1 VSTASPEIEP
11 TPRARSRRWS
21 RRRTLGL
28 VLLAG
33 VMLGVAAGAWW
44 WTHPRA
50 FMSGAGAGAKLNAV
64 PLDDAP
70 FYVGFADA
78 VASKDSE
85 TVTLRSVR
93 VRLRDNTAGAT
104 ATVAV
109 CTRRPVAEGT
119 LVLGSGTAATAPDLR
134 KYCTSLRPVRPGVK
148 MRLDDGRQY
157 LIASISVSRPGHAV
171 FATAD
176 LTYSRDAS
184 HLYQR
189 GTQHIEVGTITT
201 LRVSD

>member
-1 VSTASPEIEP
+1 MSMASPEIEP
-11 TPRARSRRWS
+11 SPGARPRNWTL
-21 RRRTLGL
+21 RRTLGL
-28 VLLAG
+28 VLLVG

-50 FMSGAGAGAKLNAV
+50 FMSGAGAEMKLSAV
-64 PLDDAP
+64 PLDDLP
-70 FYVGFADA
+70 FYVGFANA
-78 VASKDSE
+78 GASRDPE

-109 CTRRPVAEGT
+109 CTRRPVADGT
-119 LVLGSGTAATAPDLR
+119 LAFGSGTAATTPDLG
-134 KYCTSLRPVRPGVK
+134 KYCTSLQPVRPGVT

-157 LIASISVSRPGHAV
+157 LIATISVSRPGRAV
-171 FATAD
+171 FANAD

-201 LRVSD
+201 VRVSD